1 MESISIQ
8 RRRELLD
15 ATRDLMKLEL
25 RDNYG
30 MDGDDL
36 KAWLAGDLDT
46 VEASYAEW
54 AESMA
59 SMTAHGQTFRRVR
72 VVSEPLSDYQ
82 QMAVRFSGLAVDEGE
97 QLRWLPRRLV
107 SAVPLP
113 GNDAFVMDGTAAM
126 FNVLNGNDDKSQPQY
141 SRDPE
146 VVKFCINA
154 FEAAWELAVPHYE
167 YQRAR

>member
-1 MESISIQ
+1 MESISLQ

-15 ATRDLMKLEL
+15 ATRDLVKVEL

-30 MDGDDL
+30 MDGKNL
-36 KAWLAGDLDT
+36 RAWLSGDLAA
-46 VEASYAEW
+46 VEASYAGW

-59 SMTAHGQTFRRVR
+59 AMTARGETFRRVR

-82 QMAVRFSGLAVDEGE
+82 QMAVRFSGLAVDAGE

-113 GNDAFVMDGTAAM
+113 GNDAFVMDGAAAM
-126 FNVLNGNDDKSQPQY
+126 FNVLNGNNDKPQPQY

-154 FEAAWELAVPHYE
+154 FETAWELATPHHE
-167 YQRAR
+167 YRAAR